1 MLPDRKWKACVVVA
15 PRIWTH
21 QGSGEMPRKG
31 NFDITY
37 QSEEQIEARYH
48 FTETRRC
55 VYQSRF
61 WQQGRQAAEVT
72 PCRPQTVP
80 AVSAKDP
87 LQDTAQPSSQ
97 VGGTFVKRP
106 DNQRNERKKV
116 RNSSMN
122 TKVREEGGGEGAPGT
137 RADTPLQPV
146 EKTTLEQISTP
157 RPGEEPT
164 PERLGIS

>member
-1 MLPDRKWKACVVVA
+1 MTPVLTTKAGNIGRCFQTESGRPGSPSPCRLTCNA
-15 PRIWTH
+15 H
-21 QGSGEMPRKG
+21 QEMV
-31 NFDITY
+31 
-37 QSEEQIEARYH
+37 
-48 FTETRRC
+48 